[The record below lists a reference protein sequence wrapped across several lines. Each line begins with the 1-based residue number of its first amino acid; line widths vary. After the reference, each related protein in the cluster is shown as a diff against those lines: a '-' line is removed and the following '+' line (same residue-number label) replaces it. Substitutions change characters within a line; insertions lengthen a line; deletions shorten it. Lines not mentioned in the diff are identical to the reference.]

1 MNELENLV
9 EAIQQGDVERV
20 RAIVDINK
28 VVVDQ
33 QDDTGATALHYATL
47 KGDKE
52 IVSVLME
59 HGADINN
66 RDGQFGATPAGWAIE
81 YLRELGG
88 HLTFE
93 LDDLAFA
100 IEERDIRW
108 VRRFLSRFPA
118 LRDAADTKGKTF
130 RFLAME
136 SGDPAI
142 IDLFD

>member
-33 QDDTGATALHYATL
+33 QDDTGATALHYATM

-52 IVSVLME
+52 IVSVLLE

-66 RDGQFGATPAGWAIE
+66 RDGQHGATPAGWAIE

-88 HLTFE
+88 HLAFE

-100 IEERDIRW
+100 IEERDFRW
-108 VRRFLSRFPA
+108 VRRFLNRFPS
-118 LRDAADTKGKTF
+118 LREGADTRGKTF
-130 RFLAME
+130 RLLAME